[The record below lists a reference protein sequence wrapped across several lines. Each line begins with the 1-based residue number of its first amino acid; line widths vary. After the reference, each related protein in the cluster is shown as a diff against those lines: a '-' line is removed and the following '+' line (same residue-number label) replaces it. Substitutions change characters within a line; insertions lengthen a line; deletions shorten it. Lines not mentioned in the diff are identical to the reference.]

1 MGERESEQGFRV
13 KKKRQKRIR
22 GRCDGCGK
30 QPRVLTRL
38 ESGQHLCRTCL
49 NRLRKPKQLNP
60 DASADSEILDEA
72 GTLGIELPP
81 GISNRDAVKW
91 VGLARRQFEISDAL
105 LAEDYDQ
112 LIHLQDDVMC
122 YVVDLWEQMT
132 CQSPNDANIP
142 WQSQQK
148 FAALIVSKHRELA
161 VTIHH
166 VQRQRERRKQTLEQQ
181 YFAAHPDHD
190 RLPWDT
196 FKQPIAPDQTCQE
209 ITERL
214 KVRWKMY
221 LPKRPGLLGRLFGG
235 R

>member
-1 MGERESEQGFRV
+1 M
-13 KKKRQKRIR
+13 KKKRKKRIR
-22 GRCDGCGK
+22 GQCDGCGK
-30 QPRVLTRL
+30 HPRVLTRL
-38 ESGQHLCRTCL
+38 ESGQRVCRTCL
-49 NRLRKPKQLNP
+49 NRLRKQKQPNP
-60 DASADSEILDEA
+60 DAPADLEILDEA
-72 GTLGIELPP
+72 GALGIELSP
-81 GISNRDAVKW
+81 GISNHDAVKW

-105 LAEDYDQ
+105 LAEDYDL

-132 CQSPNDANIP
+132 GQSPNDVNIP
-142 WQSQQK
+142 WQAQQE
-148 FAALIVSKHRELA
+148 FAALIVGKRRELA

-166 VQRQRERRKQTLEQQ
+166 VQRQRERRKHELEQQ
-181 YFAAHPDHD
+181 YIAAPPDAD
-190 RLPWDT
+190 SLPWDT

-214 KVRWKMY
+214 KRCWKVY